1 MQYGMPYMGSK
12 SKIAEWIIDI
22 LPEGKVLVDAF
33 GGGGAITHCAFL
45 SGKWDKVIYN
55 ELEPLI
61 VKGFRMAVNGEF
73 KNEDRWVSR
82 EMFELLKDEEPYVA
96 LCYSFGNNKEKGYCY
111 SREIEPVKKSL
122 HKAILS
128 KEPKQR
134 RLAFKNCI
142 RLTIEQQQGVEGLK
156 KIQQFESL
164 ERLERLQSLERL
176 ERLQSLEI
184 IQGSYDDI
192 VIPEGAVIYCDIP
205 YKNTNEYSTSFD
217 YDEFYEWA
225 LNQDSFVF
233 ISEYEMPKGFYLVG
247 EQEKLSTMSSASN
260 SINTVERLFCNKEY
274 KPKKVEQ
281 MSLI

>member
-1 MQYGMPYMGSK
+1 MGSK

-96 LCYSFGNNKEKGYCY
+96 ICYSFGNNLKGYCY
-111 SREIEPVKKSL
+111 SQEIEPVKKAL

-134 RLAFKNCI
+134 RLAFREWI
-142 RLTIEQQQGVEGLK
+142 RLAREQQVDRPQD
-156 KIQQFESL
+156 I
-164 ERLERLQSLERL
+164 QSLERL

-205 YKNTNEYSTSFD
+205 YKDTGEYLTPFD
-217 YDEFYEWA
+217 YDKFYEWA
-225 LNQDSFVF
+225 LNQDSLVF
-233 ISEYEMPKGFYLVG
+233 ISEYDMPKEFHLVD
-247 EQEKLSTMSSASN
+247 EQEKISTMASASH
-260 SINTVERLFCNKEY
+260 STNTIEKIFCNKEY